1 MLCIDVYIYVCV
13 CVCLCVCI
21 HTHTHTHTLL
31 SVFRLYSGYPDL
43 PNVKV
48 RWDDCVAS
56 FGGRDWAGGHFKVTS
71 SAPTLM
77 RKIT

>member
-1 MLCIDVYIYVCV
+1 MYLVVFAGNQK
-13 CVCLCVCI
+13 
-21 HTHTHTHTLL
+21 L
-31 SVFRLYSGYPDL
+31 SVFRLDAGYPDL

-56 FGGRDWAGGHFKVTS
+56 FGRRDWAGDHFKITS
-71 SAPTLM
+71 SALTLM